1 LQDSK
6 KSGQQSAISGQ
17 PESGGVGN
25 WLKAKLN
32 AENFPKK
39 AVSSSAI
46 SCQPESGGVGN
57 WLKADR

>member
-32 AENFPKK
+32 AESFPRK
-39 AVSSSAI
+39 SGQQAI